1 MIETVV
7 MASVPLIL
15 AALGGLIS
23 EQAGVL
29 NISLE
34 GCITAGAFGAA
45 WVLKSGGS
53 PLLAA
58 MAALLSGL
66 IFGGLLAG
74 MHLGL
79 GANLFIA
86 GLGVNLLIPSLA
98 GLISQS
104 VWGHKGTIRFGVNEM
119 TSFPVSGMFIIAM
132 AMIPLSF
139 GALLMMNRTEFGRR
153 IRAAG
158 TTPVFLSERGIP
170 PQRTQLTALLISSSA
185 AALAGMILVM
195 RIDAFV
201 PGMSS
206 GRGWIALVVIW
217 LGFRSPIG
225 IIIASYLFSLIEI
238 ISGKA
243 QGIEG
248 ISGTLILALPYVVA
262 VIALTLATIHRGRRN
277 TKRNSEL

>member
-1 MIETVV
+1 MIEAVA

-23 EQAGVL
+23 ERAGVL

-34 GCITAGAFGAA
+34 GCITAGAFSAA
-45 WVLKSGGS
+45 WVLTSGGS
-53 PLLAA
+53 PILAA
-58 MAALLSGL
+58 LAALLSGL
-66 IFGGLLAG
+66 LFGGLLAG

-86 GLGVNLLIPSLA
+86 GLGINLLIPSLA

-104 VWGHKGTIRFGVNEM
+104 VWGHKGTIRFSIDEISG
-119 TSFPVSGMFIIAM
+119 FPASGMLIIAM
-132 AMIPLSF
+132 AMIPLSI

-153 IRAAG
+153 IKTAG
-158 TTPVFLSERGIP
+158 STPIFLSERGIP
-170 PQRTQLTALLISSSA
+170 PQRTQLTALLISSVS

-206 GRGWIALVVIW
+206 GRGWIALVAIW

-238 ISGKA
+238 ISGRA

-248 ISGTLILALPYVVA
+248 VSGTLILALPYIVA
-262 VIALTLATIHRGRRN
+262 VTALTLATIHRGRR
-277 TKRNSEL
+277 KS

>member
-1 MIETVV
+1 VLT
-7 MASVPLIL
+7 SGGSPIL
-15 AALGGLIS
+15 AAL
-23 EQAGVL
+23 
-29 NISLE
+29 
-34 GCITAGAFGAA
+34 
-45 WVLKSGGS
+45 
-53 PLLAA
+53 
-58 MAALLSGL
+58 AALLSGL
-66 IFGGLLAG
+66 LFGGLLAG

-86 GLGVNLLIPSLA
+86 GLGINLLIPSLA

-104 VWGHKGTIRFGVNEM
+104 VWGHKGTIRFGVDEISGF
-119 TSFPVSGMFIIAM
+119 TASGMLIIAM
-132 AMIPLSF
+132 AMIPLSI

-153 IRAAG
+153 IKTAG
-158 TTPVFLSERGIP
+158 STPIFLSERGIP
-170 PQRTQLTALLISSSA
+170 PQRTQLTALLISSVS

-206 GRGWIALVVIW
+206 GRGWIALVAIW

-238 ISGKA
+238 RSGRV

-248 ISGTLILALPYVVA
+248 VSGTLILALPYLVA
-262 VIALTLATIHRGRRN
+262 VTALTLATIHRGRR
-277 TKRNSEL
+277 KS

>member
-1 MIETVV
+1 MIEAVA

-23 EQAGVL
+23 ERAGVL

-34 GCITAGAFGAA
+34 GCITAGAFSAA
-45 WVLKSGGS
+45 WVLTSGGS
-53 PLLAA
+53 PILAA
-58 MAALLSGL
+58 LAALLSGL
-66 IFGGLLAG
+66 LFGGLLAG

-86 GLGVNLLIPSLA
+86 GLGINLLAPSLA

-104 VWGHKGTIRFGVNEM
+104 VWGHKGTIRFGVDEI
-119 TSFPVSGMFIIAM
+119 SRFPASGMLIFAM

-153 IRAAG
+153 IKTAG
-158 TTPVFLSERGIP
+158 STPIFLSERGIP
-170 PQRTQLTALLISSSA
+170 PQRTQLTALLISSVS

-225 IIIASYLFSLIEI
+225 IIVASYLFSLIEI
-238 ISGKA
+238 ISGRA

-248 ISGTLILALPYVVA
+248 VSGTLILALPYIVA
-262 VIALTLATIHRGRRN
+262 VTALTLATIHRG
-277 TKRNSEL
+277 KRKS